1 ATNPGVFF
9 RQRAWI
15 LVVIACTVVSVMI
28 GLLLW
33 PKSEDAGEDEKDP
46 VALNRVDPRLDYR
59 GPFLNVTARVK
70 YVGSAACAECHP
82 KQAGTYAEHPM
93 GKSVLPVADFAA
105 TQNYG
110 RKWNN
115 PFLVNDVLF
124 LVERRADRVW
134 HRRERRDSKGV
145 PIYQQ
150 DFEVHYLIGSG
161 QRGHSYLC
169 VRDEFVIQTPISWY
183 REKKIWDKSPRFA
196 ESFMAG
202 RPVT

>member
-1 ATNPGVFF
+1 MRDSVHVSATAPPEFAAPSRGDALAPGSKPPATNPGVFF

-82 KQAGTYAEHPM
+82 KQAGTY
-93 GKSVLPVADFAA
+93 
-105 TQNYG
+105 
-110 RKWNN
+110 
-115 PFLVNDVLF
+115 
-124 LVERRADRVW
+124 
-134 HRRERRDSKGV
+134 
-145 PIYQQ
+145 
-150 DFEVHYLIGSG
+150 
-161 QRGHSYLC
+161 
-169 VRDEFVIQTPISWY
+169 
-183 REKKIWDKSPRFA
+183 
-196 ESFMAG
+196 
-202 RPVT
+202 